1 MTIIK
6 KSTGKRIVHTESVRE
21 QDEDTIEM
29 FESYIEDEEA
39 GKIVLDE
46 DFKAYMIEEIRVL
59 KEKWNIH

>member
-39 GKIVLDE
+39 GKIV
-46 DFKAYMIEEIRVL
+46 
-59 KEKWNIH
+59 